1 MAETTPKRKKLSKKI
16 RFEVFK
22 RDNFTCQYCGRKA
35 PDVVLEVDHI
45 TPVAKGGQNNIMN
58 LIKSC
63 MECNRGKGKN
73 VLSGNQTLEK
83 ERKQLEMLQ
92 ERREQMKMMMQW
104 QNELLA
110 FEDEQVNFIESIL
123 MDEGHALN
131 ERGRANLKDNINR
144 MGFDVMV
151 KAAKIAK
158 IKYRDLEERCKKV
171 GGIAYNKV
179 FVTKEW

>member
-58 LIKSC
+58 LITSC

-104 QNELLA
+104 QNELAA
-110 FEDEQVNFIESIL
+110 FEDEQVDFIESIL
-123 MDEGHALN
+123 MDEGYVLY
-131 ERGRANLKDNINR
+131 ERGRADMKDAIDR
-144 MGFDVMV
+144 FGFDVIV

-158 IKYRDLEERCKKV
+158 VKYRDVNERVKKV

-179 FVTKEW
+179 FVNKEW

>member
-1 MAETTPKRKKLSKKI
+1 MAETKRRKLSKKI

-35 PDVVLEVDHI
+35 PDVVLEVDHVN
-45 TPVAKGGQNNIMN
+45 PVAKGGTNNIMN
-58 LIKSC
+58 LITSC
-63 MECNRGKGKN
+63 VECNRGKGKN
-73 VLSGNQTLEK
+73 VLSENQTLEK

-123 MDEGHALN
+123 QDEEHVLN
-131 ERGRANLKDNINR
+131 ERGRAKMKDAIDR
-144 MGFDVMV
+144 FGFDVMV

-158 IKYRDLEERCKKV
+158 VKYKDMNERCQKV

>member
-1 MAETTPKRKKLSKKI
+1 MKRRS
-16 RFEVFK
+16 
-22 RDNFTCQYCGRKA
+22 
-35 PDVVLEVDHI
+35 
-45 TPVAKGGQNNIMN
+45 
-58 LIKSC
+58 
-63 MECNRGKGKN
+63 KN
-73 VLSGNQTLEK
+73 VLSENQTLEK

-104 QNELLA
+104 QNELAA

-123 MDEGHALN
+123 MDEGYVFN
-131 ERGRANLKDNINR
+131 ERGRANMKDNINR
-144 MGFDVMV
+144 MGFDAMV

-158 IKYRDLEERCKKV
+158 IKYKDIEERCKKV

>member
-1 MAETTPKRKKLSKKI
+1 MEEPKRRKLSKKI

-35 PDVVLEVDHI
+35 PDVVLEVDHVN
-45 TPVAKGGQNNIMN
+45 PVAKGGTNNIMN
-58 LIKSC
+58 LITSC
-63 MECNRGKGKN
+63 VECNKGKGKD
-73 VLSGNQTLEK
+73 VLSENQTLEK

-92 ERREQMKMMMQW
+92 DRREQMKMMMQW

-123 MDEGHALN
+123 QDEEHVLN
-131 ERGRANLKDNINR
+131 ERGRAKMKDAIDR
-144 MGFDVMV
+144 FGFDVMV

-158 IKYRDLEERCKKV
+158 VKYIDLNERCQKV

>member
-1 MAETTPKRKKLSKKI
+1 MAETKRRKLSKKI

-35 PDVVLEVDHI
+35 PDVVLEVDHVN
-45 TPVAKGGQNNIMN
+45 PVAKGGTNNIMN
-58 LIKSC
+58 LITSC
-63 MECNRGKGKN
+63 VECNRGKGKN
-73 VLSGNQTLEK
+73 VLSENQTLEK

-110 FEDEQVNFIESIL
+110 FEDEQVNFVESIL

-131 ERGRANLKDNINR
+131 ERGRSNMKDAIDR
-144 MGFDVMV
+144 FGFDVMV

-158 IKYRDLEERCKKV
+158 IKYKDIEERCKKV

>member
-1 MAETTPKRKKLSKKI
+1 MAETTPKRRKPSKKI

-22 RDNFTCQYCGRKA
+22 RDNFTCQYCGRKS

-45 TPVAKGGQNNIMN
+45 TPVAKGGKNNIMN
-58 LIKSC
+58 LITSC
-63 MECNRGKGKN
+63 VECNRGKGKN
-73 VLSGNQTLEK
+73 ILSENQTLEK

-92 ERREQMKMMMQW
+92 ERREQMNMMMQW
-104 QNELLA
+104 QNELLS
-110 FEDEQVNFIESIL
+110 FEDEQVNFVESIL
-123 MDEGHALN
+123 MDEGYSLN
-131 ERGRANLKDNINR
+131 ERGRANMKDAIDR
-144 MGFDVMV
+144 FGFDVMV

-158 IKYRDLEERCKKV
+158 IKYVDIEERCKKV

>member
-45 TPVAKGGQNNIMN
+45 TPVAKGGKNNIMN
-58 LIKSC
+58 LITSC

-73 VLSGNQTLEK
+73 VLSENQTLDK
-83 ERKQLEMLQ
+83 ERKQMEMLQ

-104 QNELLA
+104 QNELAA
-110 FEDEQVNFIESIL
+110 FEDEQVDFIESIL
-123 MDEGHALN
+123 MDEGYVLY
-131 ERGRANLKDNINR
+131 ERGRADMKDAIDR
-144 MGFDVMV
+144 FGFDVIV

-158 IKYRDLEERCKKV
+158 VKYRDVNERVKRSAELR
-171 GGIAYNKV
+171 I
-179 FVTKEW
+179 TKCL